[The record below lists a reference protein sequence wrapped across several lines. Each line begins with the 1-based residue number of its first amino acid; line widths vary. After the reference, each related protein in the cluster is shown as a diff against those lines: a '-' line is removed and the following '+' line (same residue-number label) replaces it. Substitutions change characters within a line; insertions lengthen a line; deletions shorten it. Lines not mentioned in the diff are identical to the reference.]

1 MFGIAIALIVFLFI
15 VLARYERR
23 RCFSPLSPVQVE
35 SLSWVHE
42 SYGTIEHL
50 IGEHVDDVA
59 QYGMFALLV
68 DEEVDIVARQEL
80 FERWFEHSV

>member
-1 MFGIAIALIVFLFI
+1 M
-15 VLARYERR
+15 
-23 RCFSPLSPVQVE
+23 QVE